1 MSDTVVV
8 IVTFVASYALIVG
21 YAVYLH
27 IRSRSAGS

>member
-8 IVTFVASYALIVG
+8 IVTFVVSYALIVG

-27 IRSRSAGS
+27 IRSRSTGS